1 MKILF
6 VFALLLTGFV
16 AGCGSNENKVTAP
29 EKFLAPTTPMSSG
42 SAGGKTDSGEAKTE
56 KFVP

>member
-6 VFALLLTGFV
+6 LFALLLTGFV

-29 EKFLAPTTPMSSG
+29 EKFLAPTAPMG
-42 SAGGKTDSGEAKTE
+42 AGGGGKTDNGEAKTE

>member
-6 VFALLLTGFV
+6 LFALLMVGFV

-29 EKFLAPTTPMSSG
+29 EKFLAPTAPMG
-42 SAGGKTDSGEAKTE
+42 AGTGGKTDKDGSKTE